1 MTSAADGAAGDGL
14 RVTID
19 ASGPIIGGDVVH
31 AIAVSQPV
39 QSWVVLRNQND
50 FIQVEHALSQIPGIP
65 PCPRPRNV
73 TDVNDIVA
81 VRNEMQAWLNTI
93 LSHPRARESPTVRDF
108 LVQDANMI
116 PPHYDE
122 GRVAWVKFPAAP
134 QEPLIAAPASADG
147 DAVEMEMEEMFGDN
161 YDAPPQD
168 EDAEDDDEIVPA
180 SERYQKTEEE
190 VTAED
195 EMELAGEVE
204 MVDDVGSLAQSMGAS
219 HLGRSL
225 QLQAQMGHPAASH
238 RGANTL
244 PGLRLGGAA
253 SPGGTPVAQGG
264 IGSAIQNAGQPGHM
278 PVVQEQTMVSPPRLD
293 SFTLLK
299 VIGKGSFGKVFLAKE
314 KRSGTIFALKVL
326 RKDFVVRRNQVEH
339 TKTERSVLGYVDHP
353 FIVGMKMAFQSK
365 DKLYFVLD
373 YCPGGE
379 LFYHLGRLGRFPE
392 HQARFYAA
400 EIVLAISYVHQLG
413 IIYRDLKPENVLLD
427 AEGHVRLTD
436 FGLSKEGIS
445 GSSSGANSFCGTP
458 EYLAPEIVDRK
469 GHGRAVDWWSLGA
482 LLYEML
488 TGLPPFY
495 CQDRERLFE
504 KIRKET
510 LRYPPSLSP
519 ASKNVLSGLLERD
532 PDKRM
537 GSGPSDAE
545 EIKPHT
551 FFSVIE
557 WDKLRN
563 GETKPPWKPPVQ
575 GNADTSQFDTEFTT
589 MPIFS
594 PQSHQHR
601 LGTTPA
607 GRNPFEGFSY
617 TNPALFGSGSGTTSK
632 T

>member
-1 MTSAADGAAGDGL
+1 
-14 RVTID
+14 
-19 ASGPIIGGDVVH
+19 
-31 AIAVSQPV
+31 
-39 QSWVVLRNQND
+39 
-50 FIQVEHALSQIPGIP
+50 
-65 PCPRPRNV
+65 
-73 TDVNDIVA
+73 
-81 VRNEMQAWLNTI
+81 MQAWLNAI
-93 LSHPRARESPTVRDF
+93 LSHPRARESPAVRDF
-108 LVQDANMI
+108 LVVEANMI
-116 PPHYDE
+116 PPQYE
-122 GRVAWVKFPAAP
+122 GVRWVKFPPVP
-134 QEPLIAAPASADG
+134 QEPLVAAPIASGDG
-147 DAVEMEMEEMFGDN
+147 NTVEMEMEEMFDDD
-161 YDAPPQD
+161 YDAPPHQQ
-168 EDAEDDDEIVPA
+168 DAEDDDEFVPAA
-180 SERYQKTEEE
+180 SERYQQTREA

-195 EMELAGEVE
+195 EMELTGEVE
-204 MVDDVGSLAQSMGAS
+204 MVEDVGSLAQSMGAS

-225 QLQAQMGHPAASH
+225 QLQAQMGHPTASN
-238 RGANTL
+238 RATNAVT
-244 PGLRLGGAA
+244 GLRLGGAV
-253 SPGGTPVAQGG
+253 SPGGTPAAQGG
-264 IGSAIQNAGQPGHM
+264 IGSVIQNAGLPGQT
-278 PVVQEQTMVSPPRLD
+278 PVQQQAMTSPRRLD

-314 KRSGTIFALKVL
+314 KSTGQIFALKVL

-400 EIVLAISYVHQLG
+400 EIVLAISYVHQLD

-427 AEGHVRLTD
+427 DQGHVRLTD

-458 EYLAPEIVDRK
+458 EYLAPEIVDRR

-488 TGLPPFY
+488 KGLPPFY

-510 LRYPPSLSP
+510 LRFPPFFS
-519 ASKNVLSGLLERD
+519 ASAKSVLSGLLERD
-532 PDKRM
+532 PDKRL
-537 GSGPSDAE
+537 GSGPTDAE
-545 EIKPHT
+545 EIKAHS
-551 FFSVIE
+551 FFSVID
-557 WDKLRN
+557 WNKLQI
-563 GETKPPWKPPVQ
+563 GEITPPWKPPVQ
-575 GNADTSQFDTEFTT
+575 GSADTSQFDTEFTT

-607 GRNPFEGFSY
+607 GGNHFEGFSY
-617 TNPALFGSGSGTTSK
+617 TNPVLFGSGSGTK
-632 T
+632 I